1 MFSTIFLF
9 LLTFSLHHLME
20 HDLFFYSQLNFS
32 LFKFFER
39 PFPLT
44 RGKSWGELSSLNSS
58 KQLHQEQ
65 KSEREMGRKKNP
77 SLTGDGA
84 IKESFHWCRFLQP
97 VRRLPGVGKTEDGA
111 ELHMKDEVKDEQWLF
126 VQSAG
131 DVKLLK
137 TKKQNQRYP
146 CFYKSSFA
154 NWHLFIRSYCQTLWE
169 IKAILT
175 ESGSCCCAATDG
187 AEESGLVEAQLLQ
200 LLRVLS
206 QRGWKQQL
214 LQRHLRWRQTEHAR
228 VMACLVV
235 SACSWQPCWAKSLQ
249 SAQHLQCGR
258 VL

>member
-1 MFSTIFLF
+1 MEQDLFF
-9 LLTFSLHHLME
+9 LLTVEFFLVQILWASFSAHQGKVLRRTQQPEFL
-20 HDLFFYSQLNFS
+20 QTAAPGA
-32 LFKFFER
+32 KVW
-39 PFPLT
+39 T
-44 RGKSWGELSSLNSS
+44 RDGE
-58 KQLHQEQ
+58 K
-65 KSEREMGRKKNP
+65 KKNH

-84 IKESFHWCRFLQP
+84 IKESFHWCHFLQP

-111 ELHMKDEVKDEQWLF
+111 ELHVKDEVKDEQWLF

-131 DVKLLK
+131 DVILLK
-137 TKKQNQRYP
+137 TKKLNQRYP
-146 CFYKSSFA
+146 RFYKSSFA
-154 NWHLFIRSYCQTLWE
+154 NWHLLIRSYCQTLRE

-175 ESGSCCCAATDG
+175 EGGSCCCAATDG

-214 LQRHLRWRQTEHAR
+214 LQRHLRWRQTEHTR
-228 VMACLVV
+228 VVACLVV
-235 SACSWQPCWAKSLQ
+235 SACLWQSCWAKSLQ